1 MRVRRAQH
9 RAPHCEG
16 IEFRIRR
23 APGGQLREVRSWRAR
38 RETLALVNS
47 ASVVLDKLHVTHVS
61 MRGER
66 SLQHRARCCTRLLC
80 EDCSWRC
87 CALPCGQCAAGRRG
101 ERRDVWH
108 GKDCRDPQWCAHLA
122 RCVQSCCGFPYAR
135 IERGALGSGISFLVL
150 VAVELAFEAIGED
163 AMDLDGAR
171 RDAVARLV
179 VRYRVEGEGTQVVL
193 YALARRLSSGR
204 SAALLDK
211 LRGELGEALA

>member
-1 MRVRRAQH
+1 M
-9 RAPHCEG
+9 
-16 IEFRIRR
+16 
-23 APGGQLREVRSWRAR
+23 
-38 RETLALVNS
+38 
-47 ASVVLDKLHVTHVS
+47 
-61 MRGER
+61 
-66 SLQHRARCCTRLLC
+66 
-80 EDCSWRC
+80 
-87 CALPCGQCAAGRRG
+87 
-101 ERRDVWH
+101 
-108 GKDCRDPQWCAHLA
+108 
-122 RCVQSCCGFPYAR
+122 
-135 IERGALGSGISFLVL
+135 L